1 MGLLL
6 VWSGPSQPN
15 GVLVGS
21 PALGC
26 DGGVRPLMFEEEASE
41 LPWRGC
47 LCVKILLCV
56 RHLKPGCLGSSP
68 SSASYEP
75 SDLTAL
81 NPSFIIWKVGIITAK
96 TYIKFTVF

>member
-1 MGLLL
+1 
-6 VWSGPSQPN
+6 
-15 GVLVGS
+15 
-21 PALGC
+21 
-26 DGGVRPLMFEEEASE
+26 MFEEEASE